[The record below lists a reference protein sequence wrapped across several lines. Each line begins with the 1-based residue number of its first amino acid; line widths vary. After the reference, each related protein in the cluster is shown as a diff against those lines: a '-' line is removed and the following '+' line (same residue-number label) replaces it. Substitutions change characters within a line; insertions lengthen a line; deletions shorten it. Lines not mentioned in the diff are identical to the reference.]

1 MNKIVYNILSFIEN
15 VVATILAMFCLI
27 IALGEPVGDYT
38 LKIFIIKILAIVGFY
53 IICKFELD

>member
-15 VVATILAMFCLI
+15 VIALLMALFCLCYAI
-27 IALGEPVGDYT
+27 GEPIGDYT
-38 LKIFIIKILAIVGFY
+38 FKIFIFKILAIVGFF

>member
-1 MNKIVYNILSFIEN
+1 MNKIVYNILSFIEI

-38 LKIFIIKILAIVGFY
+38 LKIFIIKILAIVGFF

>member
-15 VVATILAMFCLI
+15 VVAMVSALFCLCYAI
-27 IALGEPVGDYT
+27 GEPIGDYT
-38 LKIFIIKILAIVGFY
+38 FKIFIFKILAIVGFF